1 MLYLYI
7 PTFFCRVLKN
17 TQGGGAIILYICAI
31 LILYT
36 ALCSFMCACA
46 ESLLLLLNVC
56 ELFSE
61 LCGKKQNTAG
71 GARRP
76 PPAPEHARRITQPQW
91 RHRPGMNNEKARLN
105 KDYR

>member
-1 MLYLYI
+1 MVGRRK
-7 PTFFCRVLKN
+7 CGSVCN
-17 TQGGGAIILYICAI
+17 IIGICAI

-91 RHRPGMNNEKARLN
+91 RHRPGMNNEKGEI
-105 KDYR
+105 K